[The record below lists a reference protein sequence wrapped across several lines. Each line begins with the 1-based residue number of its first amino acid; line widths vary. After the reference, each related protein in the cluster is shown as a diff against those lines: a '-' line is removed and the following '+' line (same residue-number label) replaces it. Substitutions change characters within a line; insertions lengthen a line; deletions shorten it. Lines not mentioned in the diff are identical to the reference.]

1 MYAVIKTGG
10 KQYRVTPGEKLK
22 VEKLL
27 DEVGSDIT
35 IDKVLMMVDGDN
47 VTIGAPLIAGASV
60 PATVVSHGR
69 GDKVMI
75 FKFRR
80 RKHYRKTQGHRQS
93 YTEILI
99 GDFGSKSGSKPVK
112 ATKPEIKAAK
122 TEEVAKPVKAV
133 KVAEPARAAK
143 PAKPAA
149 KAAKPAAAAKPAKPL
164 KAAAPAKVVKAVKPA
179 AKAAKVAKPAKA
191 AKKG

>member
-27 DEVGSDIT
+27 GEVGSDVT

-60 PATVVSHGR
+60 PATVISHGR

-93 YTEILI
+93 YTEIQI
-99 GDFGSKSGSKPVK
+99 GDFGSGSGS
-112 ATKPEIKAAK
+112 
-122 TEEVAKPVKAV
+122 
-133 KVAEPARAAK
+133 
-143 PAKPAA
+143 
-149 KAAKPAAAAKPAKPL
+149 
-164 KAAAPAKVVKAVKPA
+164 
-179 AKAAKVAKPAKA
+179 KAAKVAKPETKVAGTEAAAKPVKAAKVAEPAAAKPAKAAASAKVEKAAKPAAKLAKA
-191 AKKG
+191 AKKE

>member
-10 KQYRVTPGEKLK
+10 KQYRVTPGEKLR

-35 IDKVLMMVDGDN
+35 LNKVLMMVDGDN

-69 GDKVMI
+69 DDKVMI

-93 YTEILI
+93 YTEIQI
-99 GDFGSKSGSKPVK
+99 GDFGGSKT
-112 ATKPEIKAAK
+112 AKAAK
-122 TEEVAKPVKAV
+122 PEVKAAKAEEKV
-133 KVAEPARAAK
+133 KTEAAPAKAAK
-143 PAKPAA
+143 PAAKPAKAAAPAKEAKVAKPAAKATKPAA
-149 KAAKPAAAAKPAKPL
+149 KAAKPAA
-164 KAAAPAKVVKAVKPA
+164 
-179 AKAAKVAKPAKA
+179 KPAKA

>member
-27 DEVGSDIT
+27 GEVGSDVT

-60 PATVVSHGR
+60 PATVLAHGR

-80 RKHYRKTQGHRQS
+80 RKHYRKTQGHRQG
-93 YTEILI
+93 YTEIQI
-99 GDFGSKSGSKPVK
+99 GDFGSSKPAKVAKPEVKAETAPAKPAKAAAPAKEVKVAK
-112 ATKPEIKAAK
+112 ATKP
-122 TEEVAKPVKAV
+122 VAKA
-133 KVAEPARAAK
+133 
-143 PAKPAA
+143 AKPAA
-149 KAAKPAAAAKPAKPL
+149 KAAKPA
-164 KAAAPAKVVKAVKPA
+164 
-179 AKAAKVAKPAKA
+179 KA